1 MGYDIQQK
9 VYFIYTEFNDKRY
22 WYANKGGGAWGLSP
36 YFVDAMPLTAKH
48 VAKVQQKL
56 NRVGGIKYKDVH
68 IPTYHT
74 KVMMYRAVI

>member
-1 MGYDIQQK
+1 MGYDIPQK
-9 VYFIYTEFNDKRY
+9 VYFVYTEFNDKRY

-36 YFVDAMPLTAKH
+36 YFVDAMPLTARH
-48 VAKVQQKL
+48 VGKVQQKL

-68 IPTYHT
+68 IPLYHT

>member
-1 MGYDIQQK
+1 MGYDIPQK
-9 VYFIYTEFNDKRY
+9 VYFVYTEFNDKRY

-48 VAKVQQKL
+48 VAKVQGKL
-56 NRVGGIKYKDVH
+56 NRVGGVKYKDVH

>member
-1 MGYDIQQK
+1 MGYDIPQK

-48 VAKVQQKL
+48 VAKVQEKL
-56 NRVGGIKYKDVH
+56 SRVGGIKYKDVH